1 MGRQR
6 PANVVGWKPTNM
18 TSDTKSIIGTI
29 VGTALLLAGIL
40 GGMLYNQNTRFD
52 DLRRSVSERMDVTD
66 NNLNARID
74 DLRSDLGDRI
84 DQGQANLSHRMDQG
98 QADLLCFHTNSA
110 AKRSESWPEHRRAR
124 AGECHDET
132 DIVARS
138 CDSRTIPTGFRG

>member
-1 MGRQR
+1 
-6 PANVVGWKPTNM
+6 M

-29 VGTALLLAGIL
+29 VGAALLLAGIL

-98 QADLLCFHTNSA
+98 QADLG
-110 AKRSESWPEHRRAR
+110 HRM
-124 AGECHDET
+124 DEMRT
-132 DIVARS
+132 DIREIGTRLRGVEVALGQVDQRLLTLE
-138 CDSRTIPTGFRG
+138 RTIIPTAPPAQ